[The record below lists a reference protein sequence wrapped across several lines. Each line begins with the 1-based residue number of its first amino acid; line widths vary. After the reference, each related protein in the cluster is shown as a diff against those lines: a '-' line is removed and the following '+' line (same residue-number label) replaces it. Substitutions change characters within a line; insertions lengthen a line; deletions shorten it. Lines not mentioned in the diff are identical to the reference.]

1 MRAKEIINELGN
13 ASYPYVEPF
22 PGEYSVAL
30 PTGKELYVTIMPDT
44 MLNSDSTGFAYQ
56 DGLNIEFAL
65 DGEYALTGTGDQF
78 RILATVMKIVRN
90 HLPQLAAPEDV
101 RFVRFT
107 ADSDEPSRVSL
118 YQRAAPKIGQILQ
131 AMPVQWR
138 FSERP
143 GRSVSFL
150 WTKEDNDEGR

>member
-1 MRAKEIINELGN
+1 MKAKEIINELGN

-30 PTGKELYVTIMPDT
+30 PTGKELYVTILPDT
-44 MLNSDSTGFAYQ
+44 MLNSNSTGFAYQ

-65 DGEYALTGTGDQF
+65 DGEYEMTGTGDQF

-90 HLPQLAAPEDV
+90 HLPQLASPEDV

-118 YQRAAPKIGQILQ
+118 YRRAAPRIGQILQ
-131 AMPVQWR
+131 AMPARWQ
-138 FSERP
+138 FTERG

-150 WTKEDNDEGR
+150 WTKEDNNESR

>member
-1 MRAKEIINELGN
+1 
-13 ASYPYVEPF
+13 
-22 PGEYSVAL
+22 
-30 PTGKELYVTIMPDT
+30 
-44 MLNSDSTGFAYQ
+44 MLNSDDTGFAYQ

-131 AMPVQWR
+131 AMPVRWR

-150 WTKEDNDEGR
+150 WTKEDNDESR